1 MDTQQLTELYE
12 NITRLQA
19 EGKASEAESLLLEH
33 LKQLPES
40 LQTEI
45 MLEMYTDSLE
55 REAAGLALKRE
66 IQEEGLAAA
75 KVLQA
80 IQKELRKGQ
89 S

>member
-12 NITRLQA
+12 KITRLQA
-19 EGKASEAESLLLEH
+19 EGKDAEAEHMLLEH

-45 MLEMYTDSLE
+45 MLEIYTDSLE

-75 KVLQA
+75 KVLRA
-80 IQKELRKGQ
+80 IQKKLQKNE